1 MKVLICAG
9 QKTDAVVG
17 ALSRKFDN
25 NGDAIQGAR
34 YCEEIHEKFMLGT
47 TYDRVVIFETAITHD
62 EEPNIDVCRDRI
74 EELVSNISVRGTDE
88 TLVFIVESE
97 ELADVILSETFEIS
111 DREAVIQMA
120 GPYKVTFI
128 ARAMITS
135 VDELASEIG
144 YKPSNNEPE
153 LEGEEDTDSDE
164 AELFEESDEAE
175 RDNESTGSDIDDI
188 FSELGLGESE
198 PSDDKDSLSDLFGVD
213 ESGSEL
219 DNDGTDELFGGDSS
233 DNEDTEKEELATEEE
248 GNDLYGSLEV
258 DEEEQEDI
266 YSEHEDINE
275 NNEEADDK
283 TDLNVEDANNEYED
297 SDSSYEEDAGLY
309 DEDSADESLYT
320 ESEVDELKDIRNNK
334 IEYADGRTG
343 IVGDLRFCT
352 KCGEKLTASEA
363 RKVYMT
369 GRCPKCLG
377 VLLKTDSHKE
387 EEVDQS
393 LYKDS
398 VDNGEYEDDIEGV
411 EVSNQLKSV
420 MKLISKKGYTICFTG
435 CDGAGVST
443 TAFNAANIISAMGYS
458 VLLVDL
464 DTYNRAQGYLSYR
477 VYKGTGVS
485 GTNLIEAVNTD
496 KDIMSSVVV
505 VRSGFHA
512 LTIGIAED
520 LSRPEDILKEDR
532 LSKFITEGKAKY
544 DFIVVD
550 TKLHELS
557 RFLKPVAYMM
567 DDIVAVVD
575 DSKHGIIKYMLEMT
589 NIEDED
595 VQYSLFS
602 RQKVILNRYR
612 GTKEILGYK
621 VRKTSEL
628 MKTLDKVVSGITGC
642 ELDIF
647 FRDIPIVFTVPFIPE
662 MEECWFSKKQISDTR
677 KGKELFRDL
686 VASILMKENK

>member
-17 ALSRKFDN
+17 TLSRKFDN
-25 NGDAIQGAR
+25 NGDAIQGAK

-62 EEPNIDVCRDRI
+62 EELNMDVCRDRI

-88 TLVFIVESE
+88 TIVFIVESE
-97 ELADVILSETFEIS
+97 GLADVILAETFEIS

-144 YKPSNNEPE
+144 YKPSNNETVFDE
-153 LEGEEDTDSDE
+153 KDADSENGEELFGDT
-164 AELFEESDEAE
+164 AETDGYS
-175 RDNESTGSDIDDI
+175 ESTGDDI
-188 FSELGLGESE
+188 EDILGELGIGGGE
-198 PSDDKDSLSDLFGVD
+198 PSNDGLSDLFGAD
-213 ESGSEL
+213 DSNSGL
-219 DNDGTDELFGGDSS
+219 DGGGADKQFGEDNSYSND
-233 DNEDTEKEELATEEE
+233 TEEE
-248 GNDLYGSLEV
+248 ELNTEEEDGGLYNSLEGQEDVHNTHEEV
-258 DEEEQEDI
+258 DEYDEEVNNEI
-266 YSEHEDINE
+266 YEPDINAE
-275 NNEEADDK
+275 EGNNG
-283 TDLNVEDANNEYED
+283 YEGGD
-297 SDSSYEEDAGLY
+297 RDYEEDTGIY
-309 DEDSADESLYT
+309 DEDTADESLYT
-320 ESEVDELKDIRNNK
+320 ENEVDEIRDIRNNK
-334 IEYADGRTG
+334 IEYVDGRTG
-343 IVGDLRFCT
+343 TVGDLRFCT
-352 KCGEKLTASEA
+352 KCGEKLTASDA

-393 LYKDS
+393 LYKDN
-398 VDNGEYEDDIEGV
+398 VDNEEYEDDIEGV

-458 VLLVDL
+458 VLLIDL

-520 LSRPEDILKEDR
+520 LARPEDILKEDR
-532 LSKFITEGKAKY
+532 LTKFITESKTKY
-544 DFIVVD
+544 DFVVVD

-595 VQYSLFS
+595 AQYSLFS
-602 RQKVILNRYR
+602 RHKVILNRYR

-621 VRKTSEL
+621 VKKTSEL
-628 MKTLDKVVSGITGC
+628 MKTLDKIVSGITGY

-647 FRDIPIVFTVPFIPE
+647 FRDIPIVFTIPFIPE
-662 MEECWFSKKQISDTR
+662 MEEYWFNKKQVSDTR

-686 VASILMKENK
+686 VASVLMKENK

>member
-25 NGDAIQGAR
+25 NGDAIQGVR

-62 EEPNIDVCRDRI
+62 EELNMDVCRDRI

-88 TLVFIVESE
+88 TIVFIVESE
-97 ELADVILSETFEIS
+97 GLADVILSETFEIS

-144 YKPSNNEPE
+144 YKPSNNETGFDE
-153 LEGEEDTDSDE
+153 KDAGSENGEELFGDT
-164 AELFEESDEAE
+164 AETDGYS
-175 RDNESTGSDIDDI
+175 ESTGDDI
-188 FSELGLGESE
+188 EDILGELGIGGGEQS
-198 PSDDKDSLSDLFGVD
+198 S
-213 ESGSEL
+213 
-219 DNDGTDELFGGDSS
+219 DELYGLY
-233 DNEDTEKEELATEEE
+233 NNDTEKEELITEEE
-248 GNDLYGSLEV
+248 EDGLYNSLEGQEDVHNTHEEV
-258 DEEEQEDI
+258 DEYDDEVNNEI
-266 YSEHEDINE
+266 YEPDINAE
-275 NNEEADDK
+275 EGNNGYEGGDRD
-283 TDLNVEDANNEYED
+283 YED
-297 SDSSYEEDAGLY
+297 DTGIY
-309 DEDSADESLYT
+309 DEDTADESLYT
-320 ESEVDELKDIRNNK
+320 ENEVDEIRDIRNNK
-334 IEYADGRTG
+334 IEYVDGRTG
-343 IVGDLRFCT
+343 TVGDLRFCT
-352 KCGEKLTASEA
+352 KCGEKLTARDA

-393 LYKDS
+393 LYKDN
-398 VDNGEYEDDIEGV
+398 VDNEEYEDDIEGV

-443 TAFNAANIISAMGYS
+443 TAFNSANVISAMGYS
-458 VLLVDL
+458 VLLIDL

-520 LSRPEDILKEDR
+520 LAKPEDILKEDR
-532 LSKFITEGKAKY
+532 LSKFITESKTKY
-544 DFIVVD
+544 DFVVVD

-589 NIEDED
+589 NIENED
-595 VQYSLFS
+595 AQYSLFS
-602 RQKVILNRYR
+602 RHKVILNRYR

-628 MKTLDKVVSGITGC
+628 MKTLDKIVSGITGC

-647 FRDIPIVFTVPFIPE
+647 FRDIPIVFTIPFIPE
-662 MEECWFSKKQISDTR
+662 MEEYWFNKKQVSDTR

>member
-25 NGDAIQGAR
+25 NGDAIQGVR

-62 EEPNIDVCRDRI
+62 EELNMDVCRDRI

-88 TLVFIVESE
+88 TIVFIVESE
-97 ELADVILSETFEIS
+97 GLADVILSETFEIS

-144 YKPSNNEPE
+144 YKPSNNETGFDE
-153 LEGEEDTDSDE
+153 KDAGSENGEELFGDT
-164 AELFEESDEAE
+164 AETDGYS
-175 RDNESTGSDIDDI
+175 ESTGDDI
-188 FSELGLGESE
+188 EDILGELGIGGGEQS
-198 PSDDKDSLSDLFGVD
+198 S
-213 ESGSEL
+213 
-219 DNDGTDELFGGDSS
+219 DELYGLY
-233 DNEDTEKEELATEEE
+233 NNDTEKEELITEEE
-248 GNDLYGSLEV
+248 DCGLYNSLEGQEDVHNTHEEV
-258 DEEEQEDI
+258 DEYDEEVNNEI
-266 YSEHEDINE
+266 YEPDINAE
-275 NNEEADDK
+275 EGNNG
-283 TDLNVEDANNEYED
+283 YEGGD
-297 SDSSYEEDAGLY
+297 RDYEEDTGIY
-309 DEDSADESLYT
+309 DEDTADESLYT
-320 ESEVDELKDIRNNK
+320 ENEVDEIRDIRNNK
-334 IEYADGRTG
+334 IEYVDGRTG
-343 IVGDLRFCT
+343 TVGDLRFCT
-352 KCGEKLTASEA
+352 KCGEKLTARDA

-393 LYKDS
+393 LYKDN
-398 VDNGEYEDDIEGV
+398 VDNEEYEDDIEGV

-443 TAFNAANIISAMGYS
+443 TAFNSANVISAMGYS
-458 VLLVDL
+458 VLLIDL

-496 KDIMSSVVV
+496 KDIISSVVV

-520 LSRPEDILKEDR
+520 LAKPEDILKEDR
-532 LSKFITEGKAKY
+532 LNKFITESKTKY
-544 DFIVVD
+544 DFVVVD

-595 VQYSLFS
+595 AQYSLFS
-602 RQKVILNRYR
+602 RHKVILNRYR

-628 MKTLDKVVSGITGC
+628 MKTLDKIVSGITGC

-647 FRDIPIVFTVPFIPE
+647 FRDIPIVFTIPFIPE
-662 MEECWFSKKQISDTR
+662 MEEYWFNKKQVSDTR

>member
-25 NGDAIQGAR
+25 NGDAIQGAK

-62 EEPNIDVCRDRI
+62 EELNMDVCRDRI

-88 TLVFIVESE
+88 TIVFIVESE
-97 ELADVILSETFEIS
+97 GLADVILAETFEIS

-144 YKPSNNEPE
+144 YKPSNNETGFDE
-153 LEGEEDTDSDE
+153 KDADSENGEELFGDT
-164 AELFEESDEAE
+164 AETDGYS
-175 RDNESTGSDIDDI
+175 ESTGDDI
-188 FSELGLGESE
+188 EDILGELGIGGGE
-198 PSDDKDSLSDLFGVD
+198 PSNDGLSDLFGAD
-213 ESGSEL
+213 DSNSGL
-219 DNDGTDELFGGDSS
+219 DGGGADKQFGEDNSYSND
-233 DNEDTEKEELATEEE
+233 TEEE
-248 GNDLYGSLEV
+248 ELNTEEEDGGLYNSLEGQEDVHNTHEEV
-258 DEEEQEDI
+258 DEYDEEVNNEI
-266 YSEHEDINE
+266 YEPDINAE
-275 NNEEADDK
+275 EGNNG
-283 TDLNVEDANNEYED
+283 YEGGD
-297 SDSSYEEDAGLY
+297 RDYEEDTGIY
-309 DEDSADESLYT
+309 DEDTADESLYT
-320 ESEVDELKDIRNNK
+320 ENEVDEIRDIRNNK
-334 IEYADGRTG
+334 IEYVDGRTG
-343 IVGDLRFCT
+343 TVGDLRFCT
-352 KCGEKLTASEA
+352 KCGEKLTASDA

-393 LYKDS
+393 LYKDN
-398 VDNGEYEDDIEGV
+398 VDNEEYEDDIEGV

-458 VLLVDL
+458 VLLIDL

-520 LSRPEDILKEDR
+520 LARPEDILKEDR
-532 LSKFITEGKAKY
+532 LTKFITESKTKY
-544 DFIVVD
+544 DFVVVD

-595 VQYSLFS
+595 AQYSLFS
-602 RQKVILNRYR
+602 RHKVILNRYR

-621 VRKTSEL
+621 VKKTSEL
-628 MKTLDKVVSGITGC
+628 MKTLDKIVSGITGC

-647 FRDIPIVFTVPFIPE
+647 FRDIPIVFTIPFIPE
-662 MEECWFSKKQISDTR
+662 MEEYWFNKKQVSDTR

-686 VASILMKENK
+686 VASVLMKENK